1 MHQEDYETTVS
12 TALKKPIQLILIED
26 DEVDAEAIERACR
39 QLNVNCEIVRF
50 RDGREALEALHGS
63 FGATLLTRPYLIVL
77 DLNLPRVDGIAF
89 LDDLRADPI
98 WRRSIVFVLTTSTRE
113 EDTAAAYDR
122 RVAGYLIKEELGPD
136 YTVLCELLD
145 IYDKSVQFPVSA

>member
-1 MHQEDYETTVS
+1 MT
-12 TALKKPIQLILIED
+12 
-26 DEVDAEAIERACR
+26 C
-39 QLNVNCEIVRF
+39 
-50 RDGREALEALHGS
+50 
-63 FGATLLTRPYLIVL
+63 PYLIVL

-98 WRRSIVFVLTTSTRE
+98 WRRSIVLVLTTSTRE

-136 YTVLCELLD
+136 YTALCELLD
-145 IYDKSVQFPVSA
+145 IYDKTVQFPVSA

>member
-1 MHQEDYETTVS
+1 VAA
-12 TALKKPIQLILIED
+12 ALSKPIQLILIED

-39 QLNVNCEIVRF
+39 QRNVNCEIVRY
-50 RDGREALEALHGS
+50 RDGREALDALHGA
-63 FGATLLTRPYLIVL
+63 FGGSLITRPFLIVL
-77 DLNLPRVDGIAF
+77 DLNLPRLDGIAF

-122 RVAGYLIKEELGPD
+122 RVAGYLIKEQLGPD
-136 YTVLCELLD
+136 YTALCELLD
-145 IYDKSVQFPVSA
+145 VYEKSVQFPIAN